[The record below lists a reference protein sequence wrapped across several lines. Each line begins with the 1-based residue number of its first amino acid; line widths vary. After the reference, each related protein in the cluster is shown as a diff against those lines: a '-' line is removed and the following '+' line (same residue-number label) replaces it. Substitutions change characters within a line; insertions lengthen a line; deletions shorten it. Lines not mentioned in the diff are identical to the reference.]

1 MSRDP
6 VAAFL
11 GTFMV
16 LAIGI
21 VLIAL
26 AGRKLGIVGIALIAL
41 GLRGARGVQSLLTG
55 EIDDAAAYDNFAVNL
70 ANHWQNNGPDPGA
83 WLGKDGFP
91 AILAAIYSYLGHAPE
106 IGYAINAVV
115 GGLAVVVVAA
125 TTAQMG
131 WGSAVRPAAWI
142 VALWPVGIVW
152 GGALLRESIVTLLLA
167 VGLWG
172 TVRLYQLYVGSGA
185 LAIAAAGLAMMFMRG
200 GLAFL
205 ILIGMPL
212 VAAIATNLR
221 NKASMSRWA
230 LGAGVMVVAVLA
242 FNVLNG
248 YFAEG
253 RFFEYRPEVSLDQNS
268 GTSSFAAAGLGK
280 SALNQSLFA
289 HVLRVP
295 TAAIGPLPWTVTNLS
310 LLQAFLDGLLWII
323 VWTSAIFATIKLA
336 KRADALL
343 FTLPILS
350 LVVAIAANASNFGLI
365 VRLRGQGI
373 VLIAPLAALGFVYW
387 RERRARKRAEKL
399 TRTVEL
405 RQSTRARVRARSAKY
420 R

>member
-1 MSRDP
+1 
-6 VAAFL
+6 
-11 GTFMV
+11 MV

-21 VLIAL
+21 VLIVM
-26 AGRKLGIVGIALIAL
+26 AGRKRGIVSIALIAL
-41 GLRGARGVQSLLTG
+41 GLRGARGVQSLFTG
-55 EIDDAAAYDNFAVNL
+55 EIDDAAAYDNFARSLVNY
-70 ANHWQNNGPDPGA
+70 WQSNGPDPGA

-91 AILAAIYSYLGHAPE
+91 AILATIYSYLGHAPE
-106 IGYAINAVV
+106 AGYAINAVA
-115 GGLAVVVVAA
+115 GGLSVVVVAA

-131 WGSAVRPAAWI
+131 WDSAVRPAAWI
-142 VALWPVGIVW
+142 VALWPVGVVW

-172 TVRLYQLYVGSGA
+172 TVRLYRLHVGSGA

-221 NKASMSRWA
+221 NTATASRWA
-230 LGAGVMVVAVLA
+230 LGAGVIVIAIVA

-280 SALNQSLFA
+280 TAVNQSLAA
-289 HVLRVP
+289 HMMRVP
-295 TAAIGPLPWTVTNLS
+295 IAAIGPLPWNVTNLS
-310 LLQAFLDGLLWII
+310 LLQAFLDGVLWLI
-323 VWTSAIFATIKLA
+323 VWISAIFATIKLA

-343 FTLPILS
+343 FALPILS
-350 LVVAIAANASNFGLI
+350 LVVAIATNASNFGLI

-387 RERRARKRAEKL
+387 RERRTRKRAEKL
-399 TRTVEL
+399 AMAVEL
-405 RQSTRARVRARSAKY
+405 RQSSRARVRSGSAKY